1 MTAVFFLTTIQS
13 CKKDCFAVKGS
24 GPVISKYYQ
33 VPEFTSVSNS
43 LNANLIIVQDSVQT
57 VQIDA
62 QSNIH
67 DILKIQ
73 TIGSQLQIGY
83 SKNCGS
89 IKHDPIMI
97 YIHVLTLS
105 GLNISGSGNAE
116 IPQLLSTS
124 HMTLSISGSGNITAA
139 VQAAGSI
146 KGDISGS
153 GNISLSGICEN
164 EDFHISGSGS
174 VNAFALQSEISEI
187 SISGSGDADVLV
199 NQHLDA
205 SISGSGDIRYKGNA
219 QTNVSVSGSGTVT
232 HVE

>member
-1 MTAVFFLTTIQS
+1 M
-13 CKKDCFAVKGS
+13 KGS
-24 GPVISKYYQ
+24 GPVVSKYYQ
-33 VPEFTSVSNS
+33 VPEFTMINNS
-43 LNANLIIVQDSVQT
+43 LNANLIVVQDSVQS

-67 DILKIQ
+67 EILKIQ
-73 TIGSQLQIGY
+73 TVGNQLQLGY
-83 SKNCGS
+83 TKNCGS

-97 YIHVLTLS
+97 YIHVSNLNGLS
-105 GLNISGSGNAE
+105 ISGSGNAE
-116 IPQLLSTS
+116 IPQLFSTS
-124 HMTLSISGSGNITAA
+124 HMVLRISGSGNITAA
-139 VQAAGSI
+139 VQAESSI

-153 GNISLSGICEN
+153 GNINLSGACEN

-174 VNAFALQSEISEI
+174 VNAYALESSISEI

-219 QTNVSVSGSGTVT
+219 QTNVSISGSGTVT